1 MELPPTTTYFVRR
14 FIALRDHDSRLLF
27 GEKHEP
33 QWEPE
38 SKKCAEQRQLP
49 CKRTSHI
56 DNPGQHTVLF
66 LSVCAIQVQ
75 CTSPRSHSG
84 EHPVVR
90 DCRRAKNQLD
100 LHIFF
105 ISASITVAD
114 VEDSTR
120 SSSIPEHFRPE
131 WLQNNVSKA
140 LMWYRPFRRQSE
152 LLLPCRRTARKVYR
166 TIPKLPR
173 PLAGVQVDA
182 EVNELSLGFFT
193 SQFFASRY
201 YSTYLHSAA

>member
-1 MELPPTTTYFVRR
+1 M
-14 FIALRDHDSRLLF
+14 LF

-66 LSVCAIQVQ
+66 LFVCAIQVQ

-90 DCRRAKNQLD
+90 DCRQAKSQLD
-100 LHIFF
+100 LCIFF
-105 ISASITVAD
+105 ISASITAAD
-114 VEDSTR
+114 AEDSTK

-131 WLQNNVSKA
+131 LLQNNVSKA
-140 LMWYRPFRRQSE
+140 LMWYRPFRRQTE
-152 LLLPCRRTARKVYR
+152 ALLPCRRTYKYTGQFRSFLGQEFKL
-166 TIPKLPR
+166 IMPKS
-173 PLAGVQVDA
+173 
-182 EVNELSLGFFT
+182 NELSALHL
-193 SQFFASRY
+193 SQLDLFASRY
-201 YSTYLHSAA
+201 YSTSY